1 MPRLPRVD
9 RDDIPQELQYVWDR
23 LAPGAP
29 AVPNIFRTLGNNPKL
44 LRAYAR
50 FGNALWADSGLDLPT
65 RELAILRTA
74 ILHHS
79 VYEWQQHVR
88 IGRQAGLGDDRIL
101 ALHHWRS
108 SELFDERERA
118 MLAYVDAVAATEHP
132 AQEIHDEL
140 AKHWPRPVVVG
151 INLLAGYYAM
161 TAKFLGA
168 MEVETEDA
176 FVGWQIQGGS

>member
-1 MPRLPRVD
+1 MARLPFASRSD
-9 RDDIPQELQYVWDR
+9 MPDDLVYVWDR

-29 AVPNIFRTLGNNPKL
+29 QLPNIFRTLGNNPPL

-50 FGNALWADSGLDLPT
+50 FGNALWRDCGLDLPT

-79 VYEWQQHVR
+79 VYEWHQHVR
-88 IGRQAGLGDDRIL
+88 IGREAGLSDDRIL
-101 ALHHWRS
+101 ALHHWRT
-108 SELFDERERA
+108 SELFSGPERA

-132 AQEIHDEL
+132 APEIHDEL
-140 AKHWPRPVVVG
+140 AQHWPRHAVVG

-161 TAKFLGA
+161 TARFLGA
-168 MEVETEDA
+168 MEVETEEPI
-176 FVGWQIQGGS
+176 VGWQLQGSR